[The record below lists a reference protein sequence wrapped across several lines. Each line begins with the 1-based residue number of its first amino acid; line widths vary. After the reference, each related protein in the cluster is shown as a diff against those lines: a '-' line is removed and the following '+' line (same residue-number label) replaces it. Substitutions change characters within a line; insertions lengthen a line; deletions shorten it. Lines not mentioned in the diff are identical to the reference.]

1 MDRPDIDLHHV
12 GYVVADM
19 ERSIRAFTREG
30 ATVLIEPTEDPIQK
44 VICAL
49 VGIDGEVPIELVAPI
64 DPEDSPVT
72 SRLRRGGGM
81 DHLCYS
87 VDDVTAALEYEEER
101 GAMIVC
107 EPVPAVTFN
116 RIIGFAHRR
125 SGLLIE
131 YMGTTPIGDDK

>member
-1 MDRPDIDLHHV
+1 MLRPDIDLHHV

-19 ERSIRAFTREG
+19 ERGIRAFLREG

-49 VGIDGEVPIELVAPI
+49 VGVEGEAPIELVAPI
-64 DPEDSPVT
+64 NPEDSPVS
-72 SRLRRGGGM
+72 SRLRRGGGL

-87 VDDVTAALEYEEER
+87 VIDVGSALEYEEKR

-131 YMGTTPIGDDK
+131 YMSTTPIGGDE